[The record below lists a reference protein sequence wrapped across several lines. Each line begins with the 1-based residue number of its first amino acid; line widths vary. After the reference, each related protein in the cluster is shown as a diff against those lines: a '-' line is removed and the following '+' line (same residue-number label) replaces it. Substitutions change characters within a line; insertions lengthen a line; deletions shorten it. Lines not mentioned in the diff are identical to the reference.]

1 METYTIKYIST
12 RIQVLFL
19 FSACFSIGIAQP
31 EKSNPARFTRYSW
44 TLDSQNNSRN
54 IFRLSNDSP
63 YQLNWTTDA
72 ILLGSGITARV
83 LASTIDGKQLKL
95 TPELE
100 ASLSPDDVHWF
111 DRSAATTFNAG
122 LMPLSRIF
130 DYYAFVAP
138 LPLLLDPSIRRDWI
152 TITTMYLE
160 TRLFAEALPMLTK
173 LAYPRFRPVVYNP
186 NFSYEFKENNNDS
199 KAFFSNQSTHVF
211 TAAIF
216 AATVYNDYHPDEN
229 TRFWVWGAALTSAS
243 AIGVLRYATGT
254 HYASDLLVGAAIGSA
269 LGYFIP
275 KLHMRNK
282 NNSKDLTIVPVVQN
296 DLYLMN
302 MRWSF

>member
-1 METYTIKYIST
+1 MAE
-12 RIQVLFL
+12 
-19 FSACFSIGIAQP
+19 AQDEQGKEQEQQQEQGNP
-31 EKSNPARFTRYSW
+31 ERFTRYSW
-44 TLDSQNNSRN
+44 STQVSQNSRK
-54 IFRLSNDSP
+54 IFQFSEDSP

-83 LASTIDGKQLKL
+83 LASTLDGKQLQL
-95 TPELE
+95 TPEL
-100 ASLSPDDVHWF
+100 ASSLSPSDVNWF
-111 DRSAATTFNAG
+111 DRSAVYQFNAG

-152 TITTMYLE
+152 TVTTMYLE

-186 NFSYEFKENNNDS
+186 NFSYEFKVNNNDS
-199 KAFFSNQSTHVF
+199 RAFFSNQSTHVF

-216 AATVYNDYHPDEN
+216 AATVFNDYHPDEN
-229 TRFWVWGAALTSAS
+229 ARFWVWGAAITSAS
-243 AIGVLRYATGT
+243 AVGVLRYATGT

-275 KLHMRNK
+275 KLHLRKNTTNK
-282 NNSKDLTIVPVVQN
+282 EVTIVPVIHN

-302 MRWSF
+302 LRWNL